1 MNHLISNPVETSAAL
16 SLSHDWHGRL
26 RARQCSIVRPPH
38 LGHCLQLCVKLDTL
52 YISKRDH
59 SHMLFGNWEIKDQV
73 IIYNA

>member
-52 YISKRDH
+52 YISKRDA
-59 SHMLFGNWEIKDQV
+59 LFHTCYLVTGKLKTR
-73 IIYNA
+73 

>member
-1 MNHLISNPVETSAAL
+1 MNHLISNQWKHLLPL

-52 YISKRDH
+52 YISKRDA
-59 SHMLFGNWEIKDQV
+59 LFHTCYLVTGKLKTR
-73 IIYNA
+73 

>member
-38 LGHCLQLCVKLDTL
+38 LGHCLQLCVKLDTSFS
-52 YISKRDH
+52 IEVHVPSEGPPGSSEGKH
-59 SHMLFGNWEIKDQV
+59 W
-73 IIYNA
+73 